1 MQQIQ
6 MNQATL
12 VTGGS
17 QSFFSPLEGL
27 PSSLLK
33 TLSKDALY
41 GSVGMSLLFSP
52 AGLGIA
58 SVGLATGFALG
69 LGVGYIEWIAFG

>member
-1 MQQIQ
+1 MQPIK

-17 QSFFSPLEGL
+17 QSMLTPLEAL
-27 PSSLLK
+27 PSSLLQ

-52 AGLGIA
+52 AGIGIA
-58 SVGLATGFALG
+58 SLGLATGFALG
-69 LGVGYIEWIAFG
+69 LGVGYVEWIAFG